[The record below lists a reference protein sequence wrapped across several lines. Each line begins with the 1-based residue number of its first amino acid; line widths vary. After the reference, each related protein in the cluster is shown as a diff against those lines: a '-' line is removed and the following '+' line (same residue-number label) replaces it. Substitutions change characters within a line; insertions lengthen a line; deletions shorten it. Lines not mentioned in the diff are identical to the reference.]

1 MDAQELW
8 DPEKVLTIWV
18 KNLNIIVHKMKNRI
32 SLLIDMKLKDADND
46 VCHIDRYTHIFR

>member
-46 VCHIDRYTHIFR
+46 VCHIDR